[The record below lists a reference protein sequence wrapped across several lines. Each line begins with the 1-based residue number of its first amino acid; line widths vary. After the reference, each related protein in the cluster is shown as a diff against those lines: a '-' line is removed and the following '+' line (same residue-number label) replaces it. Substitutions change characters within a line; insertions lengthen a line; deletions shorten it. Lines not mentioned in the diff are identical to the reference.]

1 MKEQKEI
8 MNVSE
13 LAGYIGVSRSK
24 IYKLIREKKV
34 PASKI
39 GRQYKFSKLVVDSWL
54 KENIITSAT
63 TFPLFQQKKISV
75 KGGEKNGEEEG
86 EEKGKEESGEKE
98 EDNKEKSS

>member
-86 EEKGKEESGEKE
+86 KEESGEKE